1 MMKFIYKLQRF
12 MMGRYGIDEV
22 YKFLFVIYMLLFL
35 LGLFV
40 KWEIL
45 TYLEVIVVVIMF
57 YRVFSKN
64 ISSRKKEEKLYLQL
78 KKKVSKPFYNIKRNF
93 LDRDYYVYKKC
104 HNCSKTLKLPLPP
117 KRGIQKVKCP
127 SCKKKIKFL
136 CLRMEKVEVIKK

>member
-1 MMKFIYKLQRF
+1 MKFIYKLQRF

-64 ISSRKKEEKLYLQL
+64 IFSRKKEEKLYLQL

-104 HNCSKTLKLPLPP
+104 HNCGKTLKLPLPP

>member
-104 HNCSKTLKLPLPP
+104 HNCGKTLKLPLPP